1 MMVLPLEQ
9 LSLEVGKAFAVLGQL
24 APDSE
29 GGPWAEAVWQLEKVR
44 DSLRCMR
51 LSCEDIVFETQRAIK
66 ALEAM
71 DEEIQARAEN
81 PYRQTDFITFSAGVS
96 SYAHR

>member
-1 MMVLPLEQ
+1 MVTILEQ
-9 LSLEVGKAFAVLGQL
+9 LSLEVGKAFAVLRQL

-29 GGPWAEAVWQLEKVR
+29 GGPWEEAVWRLEKVR

-51 LSCEDIVFETQRAIK
+51 LSCEDIVFETQRAIQ

-71 DEEIQARAEN
+71 DGEIQAKVEN
-81 PYRQTDFITFSAGVS
+81 PYRQADFITFSSGVTS
-96 SYAHR
+96 HAHR

>member
-1 MMVLPLEQ
+1 MVLPLEQ

-24 APDSE
+24 SPDSE
-29 GGPWAEAVWQLEKVR
+29 GGPWEEAVWQLEKVR

-51 LSCEDIVFETQRAIK
+51 LSCEDIVFETQRAIQ
-66 ALEAM
+66 ALETL
-71 DEEIQARAEN
+71 DGEIQAKVEN
-81 PYRQTDFITFSAGVS
+81 PYRQVDFITFSTGVS